1 MCVALDHACR
11 VACLTILQVLV
22 NEYLPGQGIMPHE
35 DGKSFYPVVST
46 LSLGSHT
53 ILDLYEYSDE
63 VKNDETARAIK
74 QDPLCSIFIP
84 ARSLFI
90 LTGDLYTE
98 CLCV

>member
-1 MCVALDHACR
+1 MLDQG
-11 VACLTILQVLV
+11 LTNLQVLV

-63 VKNDETARAIK
+63 VKDDETARAIK
-74 QDPLCSIFIP
+74 QNPLCSIFIP

-98 CLCV
+98 CLCVQVFMV